1 MSSQLFEKVRSITA
15 DILEVSPD
23 RITPQSSSE
32 NIETWDSVH
41 HLNLIL
47 AFEQE
52 LGLQLEPEEIDQ
64 MNSVERIT
72 SILARKL
79 NHQG

>member
-1 MSSQLFEKVRSITA
+1 MSSQLFEKVRGITG

-23 RITPQSSSE
+23 QITPQSSSE

-52 LGLQLEPEEIDQ
+52 FGIQLEAEEIDQ
-64 MNSVERIT
+64 MNNVERIT
-72 SILARKL
+72 TILAQKL
-79 NHQG
+79 NHHG

>member
-1 MSSQLFEKVRSITA
+1 MSSQLFEKVRGITG

-23 RITPQSSSE
+23 QITPQSSSE

-52 LGLQLEPEEIDQ
+52 FGIQLEPEEIDH
-64 MNSVERIT
+64 MNNVERIT
-72 SILARKL
+72 TILAQKL
-79 NHQG
+79 NHHG

>member
-1 MSSQLFEKVRSITA
+1 MSSQIFEKVRGITA
-15 DILEVSPD
+15 DILEVSPNQ
-23 RITPQSSSE
+23 ITPQSSSE

-52 LGLQLEPEEIDQ
+52 FGLQLEPEEIDQ
-64 MNSVERIT
+64 MNNVERIT
-72 SILARKL
+72 SILMRKL

>member
-1 MSSQLFEKVRSITA
+1 MSSQLLEKVRTITA
-15 DILEVSPD
+15 DILEVSPGQL
-23 RITPQSSSE
+23 TPQSSSE

-52 LGLQLEPEEIDQ
+52 FGIQLEPEEIDQ
-64 MNSVERIT
+64 MNNVERIT

>member
-1 MSSQLFEKVRSITA
+1 MNSPLFEKVRGITA
-15 DILEVSPD
+15 DILEVGPD
-23 RITPQSSSE
+23 QIMPQSSSE

-52 LGLQLEPEEIDQ
+52 FGVQLEPEEIDQ
-64 MNSVERIT
+64 MNNVERIIR
-72 SILARKL
+72 ILEQKL
-79 NHQG
+79 NHHG

>member
-1 MSSQLFEKVRSITA
+1 MSSPLFETVRGIAA
-15 DILEVSPD
+15 DILGV
-23 RITPQSSSE
+23 RRNQITPQSSSE

-52 LGLQLEPEEIDQ
+52 FGLQLEPEEIDQ
-64 MNSVERIT
+64 MNNVERIIR
-72 SILARKL
+72 ILEQKL
-79 NHQG
+79 NHHG

>member
-1 MSSQLFEKVRSITA
+1 MSSPLFETVRGIAA
-15 DILEVSPD
+15 DILEV
-23 RITPQSSSE
+23 RRNQITPQSSSE

-52 LGLQLEPEEIDQ
+52 FGLQLEPEEIDQ
-64 MNSVERIT
+64 MNNVERIVR
-72 SILARKL
+72 ILEQKL
-79 NHQG
+79 NHHG

>member
-1 MSSQLFEKVRSITA
+1 MSSQLFEKVRGITG
-15 DILEVSPD
+15 DILEVSLD
-23 RITPQSSSE
+23 QITPQSSSE

-52 LGLQLEPEEIDQ
+52 FGIQLEPEEIDQ
-64 MNSVERIT
+64 MNNVERIT
-72 SILARKL
+72 TILAQKL
-79 NHQG
+79 NHHG

>member
-15 DILEVSPD
+15 DILEVSPGQL
-23 RITPQSSSE
+23 TPQSSSE

-52 LGLQLEPEEIDQ
+52 FGIQLEPEEIDQ
-64 MNSVERIT
+64 MNNVERIT
-72 SILARKL
+72 RILARKL

>member
-1 MSSQLFEKVRSITA
+1 MSSQLLEKVRTITA
-15 DILEVSPD
+15 DILEVSPGQL
-23 RITPQSSSE
+23 TPQSSSE

-52 LGLQLEPEEIDQ
+52 FSIQLEPEEIDQ
-64 MNSVERIT
+64 MNNVERIT

>member
-1 MSSQLFEKVRSITA
+1 MSSPLFETVRRIAA
-15 DILEVSPD
+15 DILEVRPNQ
-23 RITPQSSSE
+23 ITPQSSSE

-52 LGLQLEPEEIDQ
+52 FGLQLEPEEIDQ
-64 MNSVERIT
+64 MNNVERIIR
-72 SILARKL
+72 ILEQKL
-79 NHQG
+79 NHHG

>member
-1 MSSQLFEKVRSITA
+1 MNSPLFEKVRGITA
-15 DILEVSPD
+15 DILEVGPD
-23 RITPQSSSE
+23 QIMPQSSSE

-52 LGLQLEPEEIDQ
+52 FGVQLEPEEIDE
-64 MNSVERIT
+64 MNNVERII
-72 SILARKL
+72 SILEQKL
-79 NHQG
+79 NHHG